1 MPRVAPSGVS
11 AFDLCQGGK
20 CVEGGKVST
29 FGSTFK
35 RVNNTKSG
43 MDDKSFQLMETDVTH
58 IVDEQGWTLKKPLV
72 AKMTST
78 MVGNLPQP
86 VVILKEMG
94 KDGIA
99 VNGKV
104 ILSPKEKRRHYG
116 NLLQKY
122 SG

>member
-1 MPRVAPSGVS
+1 MAQRLAP
-11 AFDLCQGGK
+11 AEK
-20 CVEGGKVST
+20 NST
-29 FGSTFK
+29 NWLARLARFCNSD
-35 RVNNTKSG
+35 TKSRI
-43 MDDKSFQLMETDVTH
+43 DNKSFQLVETQVTH
-58 IVDEQGWTLKKPLV
+58 VVDEQGWTLKKPLV

-94 KDGIA
+94 KDGIV